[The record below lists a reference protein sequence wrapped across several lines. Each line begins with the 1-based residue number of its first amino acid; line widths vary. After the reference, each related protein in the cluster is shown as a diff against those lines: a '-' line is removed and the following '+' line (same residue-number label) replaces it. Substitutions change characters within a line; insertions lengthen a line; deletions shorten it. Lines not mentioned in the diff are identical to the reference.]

1 MTLAVIEDCFARAER
16 EGRPVFVAYLPVGF
30 PNVEES
36 LRCAHAALD
45 AGADLL
51 ELGVP
56 FSDPSADGPVI
67 AQASYEAIAHGGS
80 LRAALEVARALRQ
93 RHTAPIVLFSYY
105 NPVVAFGEERLP
117 RAMADAG
124 VDGILIVDLPPDEGE
139 VLRQGARAEGL
150 AIVPLLAPTSGSE
163 REAAILSSASGF
175 IYYVSV
181 TGVTG
186 SAAAPLE
193 EAGRHAAELT
203 AKSGLPVVVGF
214 GIDSVEKARQVAR
227 VGARGLVV
235 GTGLVRAIAAA
246 KGGDAA
252 AAVGRL
258 VAELRGGLSAAGPV
272 GDAASGAASSTVG

>member
-1 MTLAVIEDCFARAER
+1 VTLAVIDACFANAKR
-16 EGRPVFVAYLPVGF
+16 EGRPVLVAYLPVGF
-30 PNVEES
+30 RSVEES
-36 LRCAHAALD
+36 LRAAKAALD

-67 AQASYEAIAHGGS
+67 AKASYEAIAAGGS
-80 LRAALEVARALRQ
+80 LRAALELARSLR
-93 RHTAPIVLFSYY
+93 REHTQPIVLFSYY
-105 NPVVAFGEERLP
+105 NPVLAFGEDRLP
-117 RAMADAG
+117 RAMVEAG

-139 VLRQGARAEGL
+139 VLRRGAAAEQL
-150 AIVPLLAPTSGSE
+150 AVVPLLAPTSGAE
-163 REAAILSSASGF
+163 REAAILQSASGF

-203 AKSGLPVVVGF
+203 ARSGLPVVVGF
-214 GIDSVEKARQVAR
+214 GIDSVEKAQKVAT

-235 GTGLVRAIAAA
+235 GTALVRALAAA
-246 KGGDAA
+246 KDGDGP

-258 VAELRGGLSAAGPV
+258 VAELRQGLR
-272 GDAASGAASSTVG
+272 SSVPGSS

>member
-1 MTLAVIEDCFARAER
+1 MTIAVIEACFARAER

-30 PNVEES
+30 PSVDES
-36 LRCAHAALD
+36 LRAAKAALA

-67 AQASYEAIAHGGS
+67 AQASHEAILAGGS
-80 LRAALEVARALRQ
+80 LRAALGVARELR
-93 RHTAPIVLFSYY
+93 REHTAPIVLFSYY
-105 NPVVAFGEERLP
+105 NPVVAFGEEHLP
-117 RAMADAG
+117 RAMAEAG

-139 VLRQGARAEGL
+139 VLRRGIQDEQL
-150 AIVPLLAPTSGSE
+150 AIVPLLAPTSGRE
-163 REAAILSSASGF
+163 REDAILKSASGF

-186 SAAAPLE
+186 SAAAPLA

-203 AKSGLPVVVGF
+203 ARSGLPVVVGF
-214 GIDSVEKARQVAR
+214 GIDSVDKARQVAS

-235 GTGLVRAIAAA
+235 GTALVRTIAEAR
-246 KGGDAA
+246 GGDVA

-258 VAELRGGLSAAGPV
+258 VAELRGGIAPAPR
-272 GDAASGAASSTVG
+272 SGS

>member
-1 MTLAVIEDCFARAER
+1 MTLAAIEACFAQAASE
-16 EGRPVFVAYLPVGF
+16 ERPVLVAYLPVGF
-30 PNVEES
+30 PSVEES
-36 LRCAHAALD
+36 LRCARAALE

-67 AQASYEAIAHGGS
+67 ARASYEAIAAGGS
-80 LRAALEVARALRQ
+80 LRAALEVARTLR
-93 RHTAPIVLFSYY
+93 RERTEPIVLFSYY

-117 RAMADAG
+117 RAMTEAG

-139 VLRQGARAEGL
+139 ILRQGAKHENL
-150 AIVPLLAPTSGSE
+150 AVVPLLAPTSGKE
-163 REAAILSSASGF
+163 REDAILRSASGF

-203 AKSGLPVVVGF
+203 VRSGLPVVVGF
-214 GIDSVEKARQVAR
+214 GIDSVEKARQVAS

-235 GTGLVRAIAAA
+235 GTALVRTIASAQ
-246 KGGDAA
+246 GGDVA

-258 VAELRGGLSAAGPV
+258 VSELRRGLTAPQASKSA
-272 GDAASGAASSTVG
+272 

>member
-1 MTLAVIEDCFARAER
+1 MTIATIDECFARAQR
-16 EGRPVFVAYLPVGF
+16 EGRPVFVTYLPVGF
-30 PNVEES
+30 PSVEES

-67 AQASYEAIAHGGS
+67 AKASYEAIAAGGS
-80 LRAALEVARALRQ
+80 LRAALQVARSLRE
-93 RHTAPIVLFSYY
+93 RHSAPIVLFSYY
-105 NPVVAFGEERLP
+105 NPVVAFGEDRLP
-117 RAMADAG
+117 GAMVEAG

-139 VLRQGARAEGL
+139 ILRQGAKAENL
-150 AIVPLLAPTSGSE
+150 AIIPLLAPTSGSE

-214 GIDSVEKARQVAR
+214 GIDSVEKAQQVAR

-235 GTGLVRAIAAA
+235 GTGIVRAIDAA
-246 KGGDAA
+246 KGGDPA

-258 VAELRGGLSAAGPV
+258 VAELRSGLST
-272 GDAASGAASSTVG
+272 SSTAAR